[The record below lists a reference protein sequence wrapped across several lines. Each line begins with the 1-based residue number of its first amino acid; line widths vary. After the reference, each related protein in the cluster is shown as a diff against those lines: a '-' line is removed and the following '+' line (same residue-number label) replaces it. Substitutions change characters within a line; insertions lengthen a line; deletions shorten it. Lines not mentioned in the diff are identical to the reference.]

1 MWHFC
6 LFFLYSSY
14 KCVGVMLKEND
25 YRRRLSKSYFYPW
38 LSLTNIILPDFQT
51 GTQMAA

>member
-38 LSLTNIILPDFQT
+38 FIILPDFQT

>member
-38 LSLTNIILPDFQT
+38 LSLTKNRTMNPCAT
-51 GTQMAA
+51 EYESW